1 MNDFLWAHSTD
12 RTYQQGRQ
20 FLKSAHRI
28 SVSKIKFLSSFLKN
42 LGQKKFS

>member
-1 MNDFLWAHSTD
+1 MTFLITISW
-12 RTYQQGRQ
+12 Q